1 LNSKLASICRL
12 GAFIVA
18 FYFMIAGKPPA
29 KAQDKPQNV
38 ITVVSNK
45 DEQQDIQLGKV
56 EEWHT
61 EQQGWNQLTGSQIA
75 AIIERENKLYESI
88 DSIQGEI
95 TGGFALLTLLTG
107 LGVFFQVK
115 KRKE

>member
-1 LNSKLASICRL
+1 MNVKLASLCRWT
-12 GAFIVA
+12 AFIVA
-18 FYFMIAGKPPA
+18 FCFMMAGKPPGR
-29 KAQDKPQNV
+29 AQEKINSVPAA
-38 ITVVSNK
+38 VSNK

-56 EEWHT
+56 EEWHS
-61 EQQGWNQLTGSQIA
+61 EQLAFNQLTDSQITA
-75 AIIERENKLYESI
+75 MMERENRLYESI